1 LLAAVLAAAL
11 LTAGVLPVAG
21 LGESAGREEGV
32 TLRDVAAD
40 PAAYVGRTV
49 TVSGEIAENAYL
61 STADAS
67 IALVIGDDAGQNL
80 LVLPRAGAGVPR
92 DLTEDTVLRVRGTV
106 GHRPATLDDRGP
118 LSPMSRVMALSD
130 ARAIVR
136 ADRVELLH
144 PRRVV
149 DRRRPPFPRAHV
161 RDVLREPAAVERPVV
176 VTGRAT
182 AVSATGFVLEED
194 GASIYVGAP
203 AAALR
208 AITEGEVVSV
218 RADVARLSPFRA
230 GWIAG
235 RAGDAPAGAGDAFLR
250 LRSIRP

>member
-1 LLAAVLAAAL
+1 VVAALMAGGLLLAAR
-11 LTAGVLPVAG
+11 
-21 LGESAGREEGV
+21 LGESAGPEDGV

-40 PAAYVGRTV
+40 PARYVGQSV

-67 IALVIGDDAGQNL
+67 IALVLGDDAGRNL
-80 LVLPRAGAGVPR
+80 LVLPRPGAAVPR
-92 DLTEDTVLRVRGTV
+92 GLTEDTVLRVRGTV
-106 GHRPATLDDRGP
+106 DHRPMTLDDRGP
-118 LSPMSRVMALSD
+118 LGAFSRLIAVSD
-130 ARAIVR
+130 ARGLVR

-149 DRRRPPFPRAHV
+149 DRPEPPFPRAQV
-161 RDVLREPAAVERPVV
+161 ADVLRDPAAFEGPVA

-182 AVSATGFVLEED
+182 AVGATGFVLTQD
-194 GASIYVGAP
+194 GASVYVGAP

-208 AITEGEVVSV
+208 AVSEGEVVSM
-218 RADVARLSPFRA
+218 RADVERLSPFRA
-230 GWIAG
+230 DRLAG
-235 RAGDAPAGAGDAFLR
+235 RTGGAPAETGDAFLR